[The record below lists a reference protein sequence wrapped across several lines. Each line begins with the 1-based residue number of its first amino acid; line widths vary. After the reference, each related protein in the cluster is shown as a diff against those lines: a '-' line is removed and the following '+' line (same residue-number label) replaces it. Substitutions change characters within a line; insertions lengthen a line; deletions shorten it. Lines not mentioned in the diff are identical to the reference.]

1 MKSRKV
7 KAVEYQ
13 EKYFDIPKD
22 RYERINWM
30 IDKFNL
36 SDKKMD
42 EIIQKKRLMD
52 YYLSYYEFKIVL
64 YEEPEGTPRPRFRY
78 ITKSNY
84 MDAAIA
90 NPGYVHVYSPNAG
103 DDFRFMKRLT
113 EQELMLHH
121 QFIQTPCHIQ
131 IESYFKTPSSFNVV
145 DTFLAEAGY
154 HECHIKPDW
163 DNIGKKYS
171 DMYNS
176 NIWLD
181 DSLVTKGSVEK
192 FYSILPRVEIY
203 LKYINYATNKWQ
215 YNNIINRKNY
225 DNDYPIQYLDSKG
238 VPVNEY
244 GDRIT
249 DEITFGIIQ

>member
-7 KAVEYQ
+7 KAKEYE
-13 EKYFDIPKD
+13 EKYSNIPRD
-22 RYERINWM
+22 RDERLNWM

-36 SDKKMD
+36 SDKKME
-42 EIIQKKRLMD
+42 EIILKKRLMD
-52 YYLSYYEFKIVL
+52 YYLSYYEFKIIL

-78 ITKSNY
+78 VTKSNY

-103 DDFRFMKRLT
+103 DDFRFMRRLT

-121 QFIQTPCHIQ
+121 QFIQTPCHAQ
-131 IESYFKTPSSFNVV
+131 IEMYFKTPSNMNIV

-154 HECHIKPDW
+154 HECPVKPDW
-163 DNIGKKYS
+163 DNGGKKYS
-171 DMYNS
+171 DMFNS

-203 LKYINYATNKWQ
+203 IRYLNYATCKWQ
-215 YNNIINRKNY
+215 YNNIVNRKDYNQ
-225 DNDYPIQYLDSKG
+225 NYPICYLDSKG
-238 VPVNEY
+238 VPTDGN
-244 GDRIT
+244 GNRIE
-249 DEITFGIIQ
+249 DEITFGII